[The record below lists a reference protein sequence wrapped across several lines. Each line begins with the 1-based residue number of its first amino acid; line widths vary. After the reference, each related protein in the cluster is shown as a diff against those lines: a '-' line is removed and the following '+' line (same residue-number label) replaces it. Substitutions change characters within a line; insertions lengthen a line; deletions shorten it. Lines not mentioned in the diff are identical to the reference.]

1 MTTMSD
7 YALCQQKLVRAI
19 GVIRGHRFLA
29 LLLLVTLFAVLL
41 PQPPAAPAAAQGQT
55 RLVLAFYYAWY
66 SPGSFGPGITP
77 WQPPAPYYSTDA
89 GVIQRQVSQAQAAG
103 IDGFVQSW
111 YGPQTTNNQTET
123 NFQTLLNIAAG
134 SGFKA
139 AVDFETAGPFFA
151 TNDDRI
157 NALRALLQT
166 HANHPAYLRVDGKPV
181 IFFWANWILTP
192 ADWVTIRSAVDPDR
206 NTIWIA
212 EGGNTNYL
220 NAFDGLHLYNI
231 AWSSNPA
238 GTAATWAANTRAAA
252 ATYGGY
258 KYWVATA
265 MPGWDDTLV
274 GRGDAAF
281 VRNRNEGAYYRSSFG
296 GAAAS
301 APDML
306 IITSFN
312 EWREGSNIEPSVEHG
327 EFYLQLTAEL
337 SAGFKSGSLPTVPL
351 PGTDPT
357 ADPNASPTAPPA
369 TFTPGPSPTPTQ
381 TASPAPTLPP
391 TNTPPPTATQTPI
404 ASPTAVADGRVLYLI
419 QPGDTLLVIADRFG
433 VLVADL
439 YAFNNLTPDSLLSVG
454 QEIILGYS
462 VLPDGSTLLP
472 GFPQARQKPDGEI
485 VHIVQSGDTMFG
497 IAATYDLTLD
507 ELVELSGLA
516 ADALLQVNQEVV
528 VGHKP
533 QPQEVGGSSTDGRT
547 AALSLTDATAAP
559 TATLA
564 PPATLTTAAYPA
576 AAAVPPSPT
585 VTIQAVVNVPT
596 ATSEPTPVTAVAPAA
611 APFDFGSIL
620 PYILAIIGLLFL
632 VGAGFLLLAR
642 RH

>member
-1 MTTMSD
+1 MRMGFKKVF
-7 YALCQQKLVRAI
+7 Q
-19 GVIRGHRFLA
+19 RGRRCVA
-29 LLLLVTLFAVLL
+29 LLVFAALFTALLSH
-41 PQPPAAPAAAQGQT
+41 PSAAPAAAQGQT
-55 RLVLAFYYAWY
+55 GLVLAFYYAWY

-77 WQPPAPYYSTDA
+77 WQPPAPYYSSDA

-103 IDGFVQSW
+103 INGFVQSW

-151 TNDDRI
+151 SNDDRI
-157 NALRALLQT
+157 NALRALRDT

-181 IFFWANWILTP
+181 VFFWANWVLTP

-206 NTIWIA
+206 TMIWIA
-212 EGGNTNYL
+212 EGGNTSYL
-220 NAFDGLHLYNI
+220 NTFDGLHLYNT

-238 GTAATWAANTRAAA
+238 GTAVTWAANTRAAA

-281 VRNRNEGAYYRSSFG
+281 VRNRADGNYYRSSFG

-337 SAGFKSGSLPTVPL
+337 SAAYRAGSLPTYPL
-351 PGTDPT
+351 PAIDPT
-357 ADPNASPTAPPA
+357 ADPNATPTTSPA
-369 TFTPGPSPTPTQ
+369 TVTPGPSPTPTQ
-381 TASPAPTLPP
+381 TASPAPTTPP

-404 ASPTAVADGRVLYLI
+404 ASPTAAADGRILYII
-419 QPGDTLLVIADRFG
+419 QPGDTLLIIAARFG
-433 VLVADL
+433 VPVADL
-439 YAFNNLTPDSLLSVG
+439 YTLNNLTADSLLSVG
-454 QEIILGYS
+454 QEILLGYS

-472 GFPQARQKPDGEI
+472 GFPQARQKPDGAI

-497 IAATYDLTLD
+497 IAAIYGLTLA
-507 ELVELSGLA
+507 ELLTVSGLA
-516 ADALLQVNQEVV
+516 EDTLLQVNQEVI

-533 QPQEVGGSSTDGRT
+533 QPQEVGGSSIDGRD
-547 AALSLTDATAAP
+547 AAPSLTDATMEPTIAP
-559 TATLA
+559 SHTPTQ
-564 PPATLTTAAYPA
+564 AAYPA
-576 AAAVPPSPT
+576 AATMTP
-585 VTIQAVVNVPT
+585 QPT
-596 ATSEPTPVTAVAPAA
+596 ATVQTIASAMTPTSIPTPVAAPATGSAAPTA
-611 APFDFGSIL
+611 APFDFNAIM
-620 PYILAIIGLLFL
+620 PYALAAIGLLFL
-632 VGAGFLLLAR
+632 AGAGFLLLAR
-642 RH
+642 RR